1 MSKYIIKRIIIFIP
15 MVLLITFLIYGAM
28 ELTPGDALSYMMSP
42 EDLGRLTE
50 IQKEAMREAMGLNDP
65 FFIRYFRWLW
75 DIFHGEFGYSLTSG
89 RPISTILAETL
100 PATLELT
107 LTALFISVLF
117 GTVLGVVSAL
127 KKGTVTDGIL
137 SVAGVIGLS
146 IPQFLFGMA
155 CIILFSLNLGILPVG
170 GRAEPGVTDFGDHL
184 KHLIMPAIVLGIS
197 QTAAV
202 MRYSR
207 SSMLDNMSKDFVK
220 TARSKGISEWR
231 VNLVHGFRVSMT
243 PIVVLIGF
251 RLPGLIGG
259 AVVIESLFQW
269 PGVGMTFKSAVQG
282 QNYPV
287 VMMIALLT
295 VVMTMVASLLIDIC
309 TKLLDPR
316 VTLE

>member
-1 MSKYIIKRIIIFIP
+1 MLKYIIKRILIFIP

-50 IQKEAMREAMGLNDP
+50 AQKEAMREAMGLNDP
-65 FFIRYFRWLW
+65 FLLRYFRWLW
-75 DIFHGEFGYSLTSG
+75 DILHGRFGYSLTSG
-89 RPISTILAETL
+89 RPIATILGETL

-107 LTALFISVLF
+107 LSALFISVLF
-117 GTVLGVVSAL
+117 GTILGVISAL
-127 KKGTVTDGIL
+127 KKGSLTDGIL
-137 SVAGVIGLS
+137 SVAGVLGLS
-146 IPQFLFGMA
+146 IPQFFFGMA

-170 GRAEPGVTDFGDHL
+170 GRSEPGVTDVWDHL
-184 KHLIMPAIVLGIS
+184 KHLIMPAMVLGIS

-207 SSMLDNMSKDFVK
+207 SSMLDNMNKDFVK
-220 TARSKGISEWR
+220 TARSKGIPEWR
-231 VNLVHGFRVSMT
+231 VNLLHGFRVSMT
-243 PIVVLIGF
+243 PIVVLVGF
-251 RLPGLIGG
+251 RLPGLVGG

-269 PGVGMTFKSAVQG
+269 PGVGMTFKTAVQG

-287 VMMIALLT
+287 VMIVALLT
-295 VVMTMVASLLIDIC
+295 VIMTMVASLLIDIC